1 MAKHASGKNNYRL
14 SGELIALL
22 VVLALI
28 AAAVIWWLSSRGDDT
43 NDADGA
49 QAKAEDCVA
58 GELVLPVAAS
68 DKGAG
73 QSLVDAYGDSAP
85 VVRDYCVKPQL
96 VDSVADAAVFV
107 APNTTVT
114 HQSLES
120 SGRTPAVSDPQP
132 AYSEAVGVAGKDDVK
147 LEDLTVDKVRFPV
160 SDESAA
166 SALVASKVAGNDTD
180 AVQALTDQR
189 LGSADELNA
198 DAGEFLATA
207 EDAVPEGLKF
217 TPVGADAVYT
227 AFPLNQNEKV
237 DENQAR
243 AGQDF
248 ARFASEHFDGSE
260 KDQPAV
266 SDLVWAAAL
275 PAGGE
280 AITADA
286 KQEGDAQD
294 GADADKAAGG
304 DGADTDGANAA
315 ALQPENTLFLLD
327 TSDAMNPYIQPAKD
341 AIANTALE
349 LGGQGKQVGLWNYS
363 SPLNP
368 GVVVGYRQNI
378 TVSPDADSVAV
389 AVRRFLTG
397 GVPQTRQAV
406 EAAAS
411 AYGSGEAK
419 TRIVLVTTGT
429 ADAGDDKVFEDA
441 VRGAAGDKVE
451 ITVVRVGEGEADQA
465 VEALSAKT
473 VDAKQAD
480 GIESAVKQ
488 VSGL

>member
-28 AAAVIWWLSSRGDDT
+28 AAAVIWWLSTRGDD
-43 NDADGA
+43 ADSAAA
-49 QAKAEDCVA
+49 QPEDCVA

-73 QSLVDAYGDSAP
+73 QSLVDAYGASSP

-107 APNTTVT
+107 APNTAVT
-114 HQSLES
+114 HQSLDS
-120 SGRTPAVSDPQP
+120 AGRTPAVSDAQP
-132 AYSEAVGVAGKDDVK
+132 AYSETVGVAGKDEIK
-147 LEDLTVDKVRFPV
+147 LEDLTADKLRFAV
-160 SDESAA
+160 SEESAA
-166 SALVASKVAGNDTD
+166 SALVASQVVGNDND

-189 LGSADELNA
+189 IASASDLNA
-198 DAGEFLATA
+198 DAGEYLATA

-227 AFPLNQNEKV
+227 AFPLNQNDKV

-248 ARFASEHFDGSE
+248 ARFASEHFDGSA

-286 KQEGDAQD
+286 RKDGDTQNA
-294 GADADKAAGG
+294 ADADKAADEAGS
-304 DGADTDGANAA
+304 NPA

-327 TSDAMNPYIQPAKD
+327 TSDAMSPYIQPAKD
-341 AIANTALE
+341 AIANAALE
-349 LGGQGKQVGLWNYS
+349 LGAQGKQVGLWNYS

-406 EAAAS
+406 EAAAG
-411 AYGSGEAK
+411 AYGTGDAK

-429 ADAGDDKVFEDA
+429 ADAGDDNTFENA

-465 VEALSAKT
+465 VEALSAKA
-473 VDAKQAD
+473 VDAAQAD
-480 GIESAVKQ
+480 AIEGAVKQ
-488 VSGL
+488 ASGL

>member
-28 AAAVIWWLSSRGDDT
+28 AAAVIWWLSTRGDD
-43 NDADGA
+43 ADSAEA
-49 QAKAEDCVA
+49 QPEDCVA

-73 QSLVDAYGDSAP
+73 QSLVDAYGASSP

-107 APNTTVT
+107 APNTAVT
-114 HQSLES
+114 HQSLDS
-120 SGRTPAVSDPQP
+120 AGRTPAVSDAQP
-132 AYSEAVGVAGKDDVK
+132 AYSEAVGVAGKDEIK
-147 LEDLTVDKVRFPV
+147 FEDLTADKLRFAV
-160 SDESAA
+160 SEESAA
-166 SALVASKVAGNDTD
+166 SALVASQVVGNDND

-189 LGSADELNA
+189 IASASELDA
-198 DAGEFLATA
+198 DAGEYLATA

-227 AFPLNQNEKV
+227 AFPLNQNDKV

-248 ARFASEHFDGSE
+248 ARFASEHFDGSA

-280 AITADA
+280 AITADEKEDSDTQNA
-286 KQEGDAQD
+286 
-294 GADADKAAGG
+294 ADPDKAADEAGS
-304 DGADTDGANAA
+304 NAA

-327 TSDAMNPYIQPAKD
+327 TSDAMSPYIQPAKD
-341 AIANTALE
+341 AIANAALE
-349 LGGQGKQVGLWNYS
+349 LGAQGKQVGLWNYS

-406 EAAAS
+406 EAAAG
-411 AYGSGEAK
+411 AYGTGDAK

-429 ADAGDDKVFEDA
+429 ADAEDDNAFEDA

-465 VEALSAKT
+465 VEALSAKA
-473 VDAKQAD
+473 VDAAQAD
-480 GIESAVKQ
+480 AIEGAVKQ
-488 VSGL
+488 ASGL

>member
-28 AAAVIWWLSSRGDDT
+28 AAAVIWWLSTRGE
-43 NDADGA
+43 DADNAEA
-49 QAKAEDCVA
+49 QPEDCVA

-73 QSLVDAYGDSAP
+73 QSLVDAYGASSP

-114 HQSLES
+114 HQSLDS
-120 SGRTPAVSDPQP
+120 AGRTPAVSDAQP
-132 AYSEAVGVAGKDDVK
+132 AYSETVGVAGKGEIK
-147 LEDLTVDKVRFPV
+147 LEALTVDKVRFPV
-160 SDESAA
+160 TEESAA
-166 SALVASKVAGNDTD
+166 SALVASQVAGNDND

-189 LGSADELNA
+189 IGSASDLNA
-198 DAGEFLATA
+198 DAGEYLATA

-227 AFPLNQNEKV
+227 AFPLNQNDKV

-248 ARFASEHFDGSE
+248 ARFATEHFDGSA

-286 KQEGDAQD
+286 KEDGDAQNT
-294 GADADKAAGG
+294 ADADKAADEAGSN
-304 DGADTDGANAA
+304 GAANAGANAG
-315 ALQPENTLFLLD
+315 ALQPENTLFRLD
-327 TSDAMNPYIQPAKD
+327 TSDAMSPYIQPAKD
-341 AIANTALE
+341 AIANAALE
-349 LGGQGKQVGLWNYS
+349 LGAQGKQVGLWNYS

-406 EAAAS
+406 EAAAV
-411 AYGSGEAK
+411 AYGTGDAK

-429 ADAGDDKVFEDA
+429 ADAGDDKAFEDA
-441 VRGAAGDKVE
+441 VRGAAGEKVE

-465 VEALSAKT
+465 VEALSAKA
-473 VDAKQAD
+473 VNAAQAD
-480 GIESAVKQ
+480 AIEGAVKQ
-488 VSGL
+488 ASGL

>member
-28 AAAVIWWLSSRGDDT
+28 AAAVIWWLSTRGDD
-43 NDADGA
+43 ADSAAA
-49 QAKAEDCVA
+49 QPEDCVA

-73 QSLVDAYGDSAP
+73 QSLVDAYGASSP

-107 APNTTVT
+107 APNTAVT
-114 HQSLES
+114 HQSLDS
-120 SGRTPAVSDPQP
+120 AGRTPAVSDAQP
-132 AYSEAVGVAGKDDVK
+132 AYSEAVGVAGKDEIK
-147 LEDLTVDKVRFPV
+147 FEDLTADKLRFAV
-160 SDESAA
+160 SEESAA
-166 SALVASKVAGNDTD
+166 SALVASQVVGNDND

-189 LGSADELNA
+189 IASASELNA
-198 DAGEFLATA
+198 DAGEYLATA

-227 AFPLNQNEKV
+227 AFPLNQNDKV

-248 ARFASEHFDGSE
+248 ARFASEHFDGSA

-280 AITADA
+280 AITADEKEDSDTQNA
-286 KQEGDAQD
+286 
-294 GADADKAAGG
+294 ADPDKAADEAGS
-304 DGADTDGANAA
+304 NAA

-327 TSDAMNPYIQPAKD
+327 TSDAMSPYIQPAKD
-341 AIANTALE
+341 AIANAALE
-349 LGGQGKQVGLWNYS
+349 LGAQGKQVGLWNYS

-406 EAAAS
+406 EAAAG
-411 AYGSGEAK
+411 AYGTGDAK

-429 ADAGDDKVFEDA
+429 ADAGDDNAFENA

-465 VEALSAKT
+465 VEALSAKA
-473 VDAKQAD
+473 VDAAQAD
-480 GIESAVKQ
+480 AIEGAVKQ
-488 VSGL
+488 ASGL

>member
-28 AAAVIWWLSSRGDDT
+28 AAAVIWWLSTRGDD
-43 NDADGA
+43 ADSAAA
-49 QAKAEDCVA
+49 QPEDCVA

-73 QSLVDAYGDSAP
+73 QSLVDAYGASSP

-96 VDSVADAAVFV
+96 VDSAADAAVFV
-107 APNTTVT
+107 APNTAVT
-114 HQSLES
+114 HQSLDS
-120 SGRTPAVSDPQP
+120 AGRTPAVSDAQP
-132 AYSEAVGVAGKDDVK
+132 AYSETVGVAGKDEVK
-147 LEDLTVDKVRFPV
+147 LEDLTADKLRFAV
-160 SDESAA
+160 SEESAA
-166 SALVASKVAGNDTD
+166 SALVASQVVGNDND

-189 LGSADELNA
+189 IASASDLNA
-198 DAGEFLATA
+198 DAGEYLATA

-227 AFPLNQNEKV
+227 AFPLNQNDKV

-248 ARFASEHFDGSE
+248 ARFASEHFDGSA

-280 AITADA
+280 AITADE
-286 KQEGDAQD
+286 KENGDAQNA
-294 GADADKAAGG
+294 ADADKAADEAGS
-304 DGADTDGANAA
+304 NPA

-327 TSDAMNPYIQPAKD
+327 TSDAMSPYIQPAKD
-341 AIANTALE
+341 AIANAALE
-349 LGGQGKQVGLWNYS
+349 LGAQGKQVGLWNYS

-411 AYGSGEAK
+411 AYGTGDAK

-429 ADAGDDKVFEDA
+429 ADAGDDNAFEDA

-451 ITVVRVGEGEADQA
+451 ITVVRVGEDEADQA
-465 VEALSAKT
+465 VEALSAKA
-473 VDAKQAD
+473 VDAAQAD
-480 GIESAVKQ
+480 AIEGAVKQ
-488 VSGL
+488 ASGL

>member
-28 AAAVIWWLSSRGDDT
+28 AAAVIWWLSTRGDD
-43 NDADGA
+43 ADSAAA
-49 QAKAEDCVA
+49 QPEDCVA

-73 QSLVDAYGDSAP
+73 QSLVDAYGASSP

-107 APNTTVT
+107 APNTAVT
-114 HQSLES
+114 HQSLDS
-120 SGRTPAVSDPQP
+120 AGRTPAVSDAQP
-132 AYSEAVGVAGKDDVK
+132 AYSEAVGVAGKDEIK
-147 LEDLTVDKVRFPV
+147 FEDLTADKLRFAV
-160 SDESAA
+160 SEESAA
-166 SALVASKVAGNDTD
+166 SALVASQVVGNDND

-189 LGSADELNA
+189 IASASELNA
-198 DAGEFLATA
+198 DAGEYLATA

-227 AFPLNQNEKV
+227 AFPLNQNDKV

-248 ARFASEHFDGSE
+248 ARFASEHFDGSA

-280 AITADA
+280 AITADEKEDSDTQNA
-286 KQEGDAQD
+286 
-294 GADADKAAGG
+294 ADPDKAADEAGS
-304 DGADTDGANAA
+304 NPA

-327 TSDAMNPYIQPAKD
+327 TSDAMSPYIQPAKD
-341 AIANTALE
+341 AIANAALE
-349 LGGQGKQVGLWNYS
+349 LGAQGKQVGLWNYS

-406 EAAAS
+406 EAAAG
-411 AYGSGEAK
+411 AYGTGDAK

-429 ADAGDDKVFEDA
+429 ADAGDDNAFENA

-465 VEALSAKT
+465 VEALSAKA
-473 VDAKQAD
+473 VDAAQAD
-480 GIESAVKQ
+480 AIEGAVKQ
-488 VSGL
+488 ASGL

>member
-28 AAAVIWWLSSRGDDT
+28 AAAVIWWLSTRGDD
-43 NDADGA
+43 ADSAAA
-49 QAKAEDCVA
+49 QPEDCVA

-73 QSLVDAYGDSAP
+73 QSLVDAYGASSP

-107 APNTTVT
+107 APNTAVT
-114 HQSLES
+114 HQSLDS
-120 SGRTPAVSDPQP
+120 AGRTPAVSDAQP
-132 AYSEAVGVAGKDDVK
+132 AYSETVGVAGKDDIK
-147 LEDLTVDKVRFPV
+147 FEDLTADKLRFAV
-160 SDESAA
+160 SEESAA
-166 SALVASKVAGNDTD
+166 SALVASQVVGNDND

-189 LGSADELNA
+189 IASASELNA
-198 DAGEFLATA
+198 DAGEYLATA

-227 AFPLNQNEKV
+227 AFPLNQNDKV

-248 ARFASEHFDGSE
+248 ARFASEHFDGSA

-280 AITADA
+280 AITADEKEDSDTQNA
-286 KQEGDAQD
+286 
-294 GADADKAAGG
+294 ADPDKAADEAGS
-304 DGADTDGANAA
+304 NPA

-327 TSDAMNPYIQPAKD
+327 TSDAMSPYIQPAKD
-341 AIANTALE
+341 AIANAALE
-349 LGGQGKQVGLWNYS
+349 LGAQGKQVGLWNYS

-406 EAAAS
+406 EAAAG
-411 AYGSGEAK
+411 AYGTGDAK

-429 ADAGDDKVFEDA
+429 ADAGDDNAFENA

-465 VEALSAKT
+465 VEALSAKA
-473 VDAKQAD
+473 VDAAQAD
-480 GIESAVKQ
+480 AIEGAVKQ
-488 VSGL
+488 ASGL

>member
-28 AAAVIWWLSSRGDDT
+28 AAAVIWWLSTRGDD
-43 NDADGA
+43 ADSAAA
-49 QAKAEDCVA
+49 QPEDCVA
-58 GELVLPVAAS
+58 GELMLPVAAS

-73 QSLVDAYGDSAP
+73 QSLVDAYGASSP

-107 APNTTVT
+107 APNTAVT
-114 HQSLES
+114 HQSLDS
-120 SGRTPAVSDPQP
+120 AGRTPAVSDAQP
-132 AYSEAVGVAGKDDVK
+132 AYSETVGVAGKDEIK
-147 LEDLTVDKVRFPV
+147 LEDLTADKLRFAV
-160 SDESAA
+160 SEESAA
-166 SALVASKVAGNDTD
+166 SALVASQVVGNDND

-189 LGSADELNA
+189 IASASDLNA
-198 DAGEFLATA
+198 DAGEYLATA

-227 AFPLNQNEKV
+227 AFPLNQNDKV

-248 ARFASEHFDGSE
+248 ARFASEHFDGSA

-286 KQEGDAQD
+286 RKDGDTQNA
-294 GADADKAAGG
+294 ADADKAADEAGS
-304 DGADTDGANAA
+304 NPA

-327 TSDAMNPYIQPAKD
+327 TSDAMSPYIQPAKD
-341 AIANTALE
+341 AIANAALE
-349 LGGQGKQVGLWNYS
+349 LGAQGKQVGLWNYS

-406 EAAAS
+406 EAAAG
-411 AYGSGEAK
+411 AYGTGDAK

-429 ADAGDDKVFEDA
+429 ADAGDDNTFENA

-465 VEALSAKT
+465 VEALSAKA
-473 VDAKQAD
+473 VDAAQAD
-480 GIESAVKQ
+480 AIEGAVKQ
-488 VSGL
+488 ASGL

>member
-28 AAAVIWWLSSRGDDT
+28 AAAIIWWLTSRGE
-43 NDADGA
+43 DAGSTEA
-49 QAKAEDCVA
+49 QAEDCVA

-73 QSLVDAYGDSAP
+73 QSLVDAYGASSP

-96 VDSVADAAVFV
+96 VDSVADAAVFI

-114 HQSLES
+114 HQSLENA
-120 SGRTPAVSDPQP
+120 GRTPAVSDPKA
-132 AYSEAVGVAGKDDVK
+132 AYSEAVGVAGKNEVK
-147 LEDLTVDKVRFPV
+147 LEDLTADKVRFPV
-160 SDESAA
+160 SEESAA
-166 SALVASKVAGNDTD
+166 SALVASKVAGNDND

-189 LGSADELNA
+189 IGSADELNA
-198 DAGEFLATA
+198 DAGEYLATA

-227 AFPLNQNEKV
+227 AFPLNQNDKV

-280 AITADA
+280 AITSDA
-286 KQEGDAQD
+286 KKDGDAQD

-304 DGADTDGANAA
+304 DGADAAGANAA

-327 TSDAMNPYIQPAKD
+327 TSDAMAPYIQPAKD

-368 GVVVGYRQNI
+368 GVTRGYRDN
-378 TVSPDADSVAV
+378 VALTGNAGDV
-389 AVRRFLTG
+389 DQAVHRFLTG
-397 GVPQTRQAV
+397 GVPQTREAV
-406 EAAAS
+406 LAAAG
-411 AYGSGEAK
+411 AAAQWGDPV
-419 TRIVLVTTGT
+419 RIVVVTTGT
-429 ADAGDDKVFEDA
+429 ADAGNDEEFVNAVKPFTDQGLDVTVVHVGGEPQDQGLRNVASFDQHVDGAEGLIDA
-441 VRGAAGDKVE
+441 VKSAAG
-451 ITVVRVGEGEADQA
+451 
-465 VEALSAKT
+465 
-473 VDAKQAD
+473 
-480 GIESAVKQ
+480 VK
-488 VSGL
+488 

>member
-28 AAAVIWWLSSRGDDT
+28 AAAVIWWLSTRGDD
-43 NDADGA
+43 ADSAAA
-49 QAKAEDCVA
+49 QPEDCVA

-73 QSLVDAYGDSAP
+73 QSLVDAYGASSP

-107 APNTTVT
+107 APNTAVT
-114 HQSLES
+114 HQSLDS
-120 SGRTPAVSDPQP
+120 AGRTPAVSDAQP
-132 AYSEAVGVAGKDDVK
+132 AYSETVGVAGKDEVK
-147 LEDLTVDKVRFPV
+147 LEDLTADKLRFAV
-160 SDESAA
+160 SEESAA
-166 SALVASKVAGNDTD
+166 SALVASQVVGNDND

-189 LGSADELNA
+189 IASASDLNA
-198 DAGEFLATA
+198 DAGEYLATA

-227 AFPLNQNEKV
+227 AFPLNQNDKV

-248 ARFASEHFDGSE
+248 ARFASEHFDGSA

-280 AITADA
+280 AITADEKEDSDTQNA
-286 KQEGDAQD
+286 
-294 GADADKAAGG
+294 ADADKAADEAGS
-304 DGADTDGANAA
+304 NAG

-327 TSDAMNPYIQPAKD
+327 TSDAMSPYIQPAKD

-349 LGGQGKQVGLWNYS
+349 LGAQGKQVGLWNYS

-406 EAAAS
+406 EAAAG
-411 AYGSGEAK
+411 AYGTGDAK

-429 ADAGDDKVFEDA
+429 ADAGDDNAFENA

-465 VEALSAKT
+465 VEALSAKA
-473 VDAKQAD
+473 VDAAQAD
-480 GIESAVKQ
+480 AIEGAVKQ
-488 VSGL
+488 ASGL

>member
-28 AAAVIWWLSSRGDDT
+28 AAAVIWWLSTRGDD
-43 NDADGA
+43 ADSAAA
-49 QAKAEDCVA
+49 QPEDCVA

-73 QSLVDAYGDSAP
+73 QSLVDAYGASSP

-107 APNTTVT
+107 APNTAVT
-114 HQSLES
+114 HQSLDS
-120 SGRTPAVSDPQP
+120 AGRTPAVSDAQP
-132 AYSEAVGVAGKDDVK
+132 AYSETVGVAGNDEVK
-147 LEDLTVDKVRFPV
+147 LEDLTADKLRFAV
-160 SDESAA
+160 SEESAA
-166 SALVASKVAGNDTD
+166 SALVASQVVGNDND

-189 LGSADELNA
+189 IASASELNA
-198 DAGEFLATA
+198 DAGEYLATA

-227 AFPLNQNEKV
+227 AFPLNQNDKV

-248 ARFASEHFDGSE
+248 ARFASEHFDGSA

-280 AITADA
+280 AITADEKEDSDTQNA
-286 KQEGDAQD
+286 
-294 GADADKAAGG
+294 ADADKAADEAGS
-304 DGADTDGANAA
+304 NAA

-327 TSDAMNPYIQPAKD
+327 TSDAMSPYIQPAKD
-341 AIANTALE
+341 AIANAALE
-349 LGGQGKQVGLWNYS
+349 LGAQGKQVGLWNYS

-406 EAAAS
+406 EAAAG
-411 AYGSGEAK
+411 AYGTGDAK

-429 ADAGDDKVFEDA
+429 ADAGDDNAFENA

-465 VEALSAKT
+465 VEALSAKA
-473 VDAKQAD
+473 VDAAQAD
-480 GIESAVKQ
+480 AIEGAVKQ
-488 VSGL
+488 ASGL

>member
-28 AAAVIWWLSSRGDDT
+28 AAAVIWWLSTRGDD
-43 NDADGA
+43 ADSAAA
-49 QAKAEDCVA
+49 QPEDCVA
-58 GELVLPVAAS
+58 GELMLPVAAS

-73 QSLVDAYGDSAP
+73 QSLVDAYGASSP

-96 VDSVADAAVFV
+96 VDSAADAAVFV
-107 APNTTVT
+107 APNTAVT
-114 HQSLES
+114 HQSLDS
-120 SGRTPAVSDPQP
+120 AGRTPAVSDAQP
-132 AYSEAVGVAGKDDVK
+132 AYSETVGVAGKDEVK
-147 LEDLTVDKVRFPV
+147 LEDLTADKLRFAV
-160 SDESAA
+160 SEESAA
-166 SALVASKVAGNDTD
+166 SALVASQVVGNDND

-189 LGSADELNA
+189 IASASDLNA
-198 DAGEFLATA
+198 DAGEYLATA

-227 AFPLNQNEKV
+227 AFPLNQNDKV

-248 ARFASEHFDGSE
+248 ARFASEHFDGSA

-280 AITADA
+280 AITADE
-286 KQEGDAQD
+286 KENGDAQNA
-294 GADADKAAGG
+294 ADADKAADEAGS
-304 DGADTDGANAA
+304 NAG

-327 TSDAMNPYIQPAKD
+327 TSDAMSPYIQPAKD
-341 AIANTALE
+341 AIANAALE
-349 LGGQGKQVGLWNYS
+349 LGAQGKQVGLWNYS

-411 AYGSGEAK
+411 AYGTGDAK

-429 ADAGDDKVFEDA
+429 ADAGDDNTFENA

-465 VEALSAKT
+465 VEALSAKA
-473 VDAKQAD
+473 VDAAQAD
-480 GIESAVKQ
+480 AIEGAVKQ
-488 VSGL
+488 ASGL

>member
-28 AAAVIWWLSSRGDDT
+28 AAAVIWWLSTRGDDSGS
-43 NDADGA
+43 AEA
-49 QAKAEDCVA
+49 QPEDCVA

-73 QSLVDAYGDSAP
+73 QSLVDAYGESSP

-114 HQSLES
+114 HQSLDS
-120 SGRTPAVSDPQP
+120 AGRTPAVSDAQP
-132 AYSEAVGVAGKDDVK
+132 AYSETVGVAGKDEVK

-160 SDESAA
+160 SEESAA
-166 SALVASKVAGNDTD
+166 SALVASKVAGNDND

-189 LGSADELNA
+189 IGSASELNA
-198 DAGEFLATA
+198 DAGEYLATA
-207 EDAVPEGLKF
+207 EDAVPDGLKF
-217 TPVGADAVYT
+217 TPVGADAVYS
-227 AFPLNQNEKV
+227 AFPLNQNEKI

-286 KQEGDAQD
+286 KKDGGAQD
-294 GADADKAAGG
+294 GADADKEAGG
-304 DGADTDGANAA
+304 DVAEAAGANAA
-315 ALQPENTLFLLD
+315 GLQPENTLFLLD
-327 TSDAMNPYIQPAKD
+327 TSDAMSPYIQPTKD
-341 AIANTALE
+341 AIANAALE
-349 LGGQGKQVGLWNYS
+349 LGAQGKQVGLWNYS

-406 EAAAS
+406 EAATG
-411 AYGSGEAK
+411 AYGAGDAK
-419 TRIVLVTTGT
+419 TRVVLVTTGT
-429 ADAGDDKVFEDA
+429 ADAGDDKAFEDA
-441 VRGAAGDKVE
+441 VRGAAGEKVE

-465 VEALSAKT
+465 VEALSTKA
-473 VDAKQAD
+473 VDAAQAD
-480 GIESAVKQ
+480 AIESAVKQ
-488 VSGL
+488 ASGL

>member
-28 AAAVIWWLSSRGDDT
+28 AAAVIWWLSTRGDD
-43 NDADGA
+43 ADSAEA
-49 QAKAEDCVA
+49 QPEDCVA

-73 QSLVDAYGDSAP
+73 QSLVDAYGASSP

-107 APNTTVT
+107 APNTAVT
-114 HQSLES
+114 HQSLDS
-120 SGRTPAVSDPQP
+120 AGRTPAVSDAQP
-132 AYSEAVGVAGKDDVK
+132 AYSEAVGVAGKDEIK
-147 LEDLTVDKVRFPV
+147 FEDLTADKLRFAV
-160 SDESAA
+160 SEESAA
-166 SALVASKVAGNDTD
+166 SALVASQVVGNDND

-189 LGSADELNA
+189 IASASELNA
-198 DAGEFLATA
+198 DAGEYLATA

-227 AFPLNQNEKV
+227 AFPLNQNDKV

-248 ARFASEHFDGSE
+248 ARFASEHFDGSA

-280 AITADA
+280 AITADEKEDSDTQNA
-286 KQEGDAQD
+286 
-294 GADADKAAGG
+294 ADPDKAADEAGS
-304 DGADTDGANAA
+304 NAG

-327 TSDAMNPYIQPAKD
+327 TSDAMSPYIQPAKD

-349 LGGQGKQVGLWNYS
+349 LGAQGKQVGLWNYS

-406 EAAAS
+406 EAAAG
-411 AYGSGEAK
+411 AYGTGDAK

-429 ADAGDDKVFEDA
+429 ADAGDDNAFENA

-465 VEALSAKT
+465 VEALSAKA
-473 VDAKQAD
+473 VDAAQAD
-480 GIESAVKQ
+480 AIEGAVKQ
-488 VSGL
+488 ASGL

>member
-28 AAAVIWWLSSRGDDT
+28 AAAVIWWMSTRGE
-43 NDADGA
+43 DAGSAEA
-49 QAKAEDCVA
+49 QPQDCVA

-73 QSLVDAYGDSAP
+73 QSLVDAYGASSP

-107 APNTTVT
+107 APNTAVT
-114 HQSLES
+114 HQSLDS
-120 SGRTPAVSDPQP
+120 AGRTPAVSDAQP
-132 AYSEAVGVAGKDDVK
+132 AYSETVGVAGNDEVK
-147 LEDLTVDKVRFPV
+147 LEDLTADKLRFAV
-160 SDESAA
+160 SEESAA
-166 SALVASKVAGNDTD
+166 SALVASQVVGNDND

-189 LGSADELNA
+189 IASASELNA
-198 DAGEFLATA
+198 DAGEYLATA

-227 AFPLNQNEKV
+227 AFPLNQNDKV

-248 ARFASEHFDGSE
+248 ARFASEHFDGSA

-280 AITADA
+280 AITADEKEDSDTQNA
-286 KQEGDAQD
+286 
-294 GADADKAAGG
+294 ADADKAADEAGS
-304 DGADTDGANAA
+304 NPA

-327 TSDAMNPYIQPAKD
+327 TSDAMSPYIQPAKD
-341 AIANTALE
+341 AIANAALE
-349 LGGQGKQVGLWNYS
+349 LGAQGKQVGLWNYS

-406 EAAAS
+406 EAAAG
-411 AYGSGEAK
+411 AYGTGDAK

-429 ADAGDDKVFEDA
+429 ADTGDDNAFENA

-465 VEALSAKT
+465 VEALSAKA
-473 VDAKQAD
+473 VDAAQAD
-480 GIESAVKQ
+480 AIEGAVKQ
-488 VSGL
+488 ASGL

>member
-28 AAAVIWWLSSRGDDT
+28 AAAVIWWLSTRGDD
-43 NDADGA
+43 ADSAEA
-49 QAKAEDCVA
+49 QPEDCVA

-73 QSLVDAYGDSAP
+73 QSLVDAYGASSP

-107 APNTTVT
+107 APNTAVT
-114 HQSLES
+114 HQSLDS
-120 SGRTPAVSDPQP
+120 AGRTPAVSDAQP
-132 AYSEAVGVAGKDDVK
+132 AYSEAVGVAGKDEIK
-147 LEDLTVDKVRFPV
+147 FEDLTADKLRFAV
-160 SDESAA
+160 SEESAA
-166 SALVASKVAGNDTD
+166 SALVASQVVGNDND

-189 LGSADELNA
+189 IASASELNA
-198 DAGEFLATA
+198 DAGEYLATA

-227 AFPLNQNEKV
+227 AFPLNQNDKV

-248 ARFASEHFDGSE
+248 ARFASEHFDGSA

-280 AITADA
+280 AITADEKEDSDTQNA
-286 KQEGDAQD
+286 
-294 GADADKAAGG
+294 ADPDKAADEAGS
-304 DGADTDGANAA
+304 NPA

-327 TSDAMNPYIQPAKD
+327 TSDAMSPYIQPAKD
-341 AIANTALE
+341 AIANAALE
-349 LGGQGKQVGLWNYS
+349 LGAQGKQVGLWNYS

-406 EAAAS
+406 EAAAG
-411 AYGSGEAK
+411 AYGTGDAK

-429 ADAGDDKVFEDA
+429 ADAGDDNAFENA

-465 VEALSAKT
+465 VEALSAKA
-473 VDAKQAD
+473 VDAAQAD
-480 GIESAVKQ
+480 AIEGAVKQ
-488 VSGL
+488 ASGL

>member
-28 AAAVIWWLSSRGDDT
+28 AAAVIWWLSTRGDD
-43 NDADGA
+43 ADSAAA
-49 QAKAEDCVA
+49 QPEDCVA

-73 QSLVDAYGDSAP
+73 QSLVDAYGASSP

-107 APNTTVT
+107 APNTAVT
-114 HQSLES
+114 HQSLDS
-120 SGRTPAVSDPQP
+120 AGRTPAVSDAQP
-132 AYSEAVGVAGKDDVK
+132 AYSEAVGVAGKDEIK
-147 LEDLTVDKVRFPV
+147 FEDLTADKLRFAV
-160 SDESAA
+160 SEESAA
-166 SALVASKVAGNDTD
+166 SALVASQVVGNDND

-189 LGSADELNA
+189 IASASELNA
-198 DAGEFLATA
+198 DAGEYLATA

-227 AFPLNQNEKV
+227 AFPLNQNDKV

-248 ARFASEHFDGSE
+248 ARFASEHFDGSA

-286 KQEGDAQD
+286 KENGDAQNA
-294 GADADKAAGG
+294 ADADKAADEAGS
-304 DGADTDGANAA
+304 NAA

-327 TSDAMNPYIQPAKD
+327 TSDAMSPYIQPAKD
-341 AIANTALE
+341 AIANAALE
-349 LGGQGKQVGLWNYS
+349 LGAQGKQVGLWNYS

-406 EAAAS
+406 EAAAG
-411 AYGSGEAK
+411 AYGTGDAK

-429 ADAGDDKVFEDA
+429 ADAGDDNAFEDA

-465 VEALSAKT
+465 VEALSAKA
-473 VDAKQAD
+473 VDAAQAD
-480 GIESAVKQ
+480 AIEGAVKQ
-488 VSGL
+488 ASGL

>member
-28 AAAVIWWLSSRGDDT
+28 AAAVIWWLSTRGDD
-43 NDADGA
+43 ADSAAA
-49 QAKAEDCVA
+49 QPEDCIA

-73 QSLVDAYGDSAP
+73 QSLVDAYGASSP

-107 APNTTVT
+107 APNTAVT
-114 HQSLES
+114 HQSLDS
-120 SGRTPAVSDPQP
+120 AGRTPAVSDAQP
-132 AYSEAVGVAGKDDVK
+132 AYSETVGVAGKDEVK
-147 LEDLTVDKVRFPV
+147 LEDLTADRLRFAV
-160 SDESAA
+160 SEESAA
-166 SALVASKVAGNDTD
+166 SALVASQVVGNDND
-180 AVQALTDQR
+180 AVHALTDQR
-189 LGSADELNA
+189 IASASDLNA
-198 DAGEFLATA
+198 DAGEYLATA

-227 AFPLNQNEKV
+227 AFPLNQNDKV

-248 ARFASEHFDGSE
+248 ARFASEHFDGSA

-280 AITADA
+280 AITADEKEDSDTQNA
-286 KQEGDAQD
+286 
-294 GADADKAAGG
+294 ADADKAADEAGS
-304 DGADTDGANAA
+304 NAG

-327 TSDAMNPYIQPAKD
+327 TSDAMSPYIQPAKD
-341 AIANTALE
+341 AIANAALE
-349 LGGQGKQVGLWNYS
+349 LDAQGKQVGLWNYS

-406 EAAAS
+406 EAAAG
-411 AYGSGEAK
+411 AYGTGDAK

-429 ADAGDDKVFEDA
+429 ADAGDDNAFENA

-465 VEALSAKT
+465 VEALSAKA
-473 VDAKQAD
+473 VDAAQAD
-480 GIESAVKQ
+480 AIEGAVKQ
-488 VSGL
+488 ASGL

>member
-28 AAAVIWWLSSRGDDT
+28 AAAVIWWLSTRGDD
-43 NDADGA
+43 ADSAAA
-49 QAKAEDCVA
+49 QPEDCVA

-73 QSLVDAYGDSAP
+73 QSLVDAYGASSP

-107 APNTTVT
+107 APNTAVT
-114 HQSLES
+114 HQSLDS
-120 SGRTPAVSDPQP
+120 AGRTPAVSDAQP
-132 AYSEAVGVAGKDDVK
+132 AYSETVGVAGKDEVK
-147 LEDLTVDKVRFPV
+147 LEDLTADKLRFAV
-160 SDESAA
+160 SEESAA
-166 SALVASKVAGNDTD
+166 SALVASQVVGNDND

-189 LGSADELNA
+189 IASASDLNA
-198 DAGEFLATA
+198 DAGEYLATA

-227 AFPLNQNEKV
+227 AFPLNQNDKV

-248 ARFASEHFDGSE
+248 ARFASEHFDGSA

-275 PAGGE
+275 PAGGD

-286 KQEGDAQD
+286 KENGDAQNA
-294 GADADKAAGG
+294 ADADKAADEAGS
-304 DGADTDGANAA
+304 NAG

-327 TSDAMNPYIQPAKD
+327 TSDAMSPYIQPAKD
-341 AIANTALE
+341 AIANAALE
-349 LGGQGKQVGLWNYS
+349 LGAQGKQVGLWNYS

-406 EAAAS
+406 EAAAG
-411 AYGSGEAK
+411 AYGTGDAK

-429 ADAGDDKVFEDA
+429 ADTGDDNAFEDA

-465 VEALSAKT
+465 VEALSAKA
-473 VDAKQAD
+473 VDAAQAD
-480 GIESAVKQ
+480 AIEGAVKQ
-488 VSGL
+488 ASGL

>member
-28 AAAVIWWLSSRGDDT
+28 AAAVIWWLSTRGDD
-43 NDADGA
+43 ADSAEA
-49 QAKAEDCVA
+49 QPEDCVA

-73 QSLVDAYGDSAP
+73 QSLVDAYGASSP

-107 APNTTVT
+107 APNTAVT
-114 HQSLES
+114 HQSLDS
-120 SGRTPAVSDPQP
+120 AGRTPAVSDAQP
-132 AYSEAVGVAGKDDVK
+132 AYSETVGVAGKDDIK
-147 LEDLTVDKVRFPV
+147 FEDLTADKLRFAV
-160 SDESAA
+160 SEESAA
-166 SALVASKVAGNDTD
+166 SALVASQVVGNDND

-189 LGSADELNA
+189 IASASELNA
-198 DAGEFLATA
+198 DAGEYLATA

-227 AFPLNQNEKV
+227 AFPLNQNDKV

-248 ARFASEHFDGSE
+248 ARFASEHFDGSA

-280 AITADA
+280 AITADEKEDSDTQNA
-286 KQEGDAQD
+286 
-294 GADADKAAGG
+294 ADPDKAADEAGS
-304 DGADTDGANAA
+304 NPA

-327 TSDAMNPYIQPAKD
+327 TSDAMSPYIQPAKD
-341 AIANTALE
+341 AIANAALE
-349 LGGQGKQVGLWNYS
+349 LGAQGKQVGLWNYS

-406 EAAAS
+406 EAAAD
-411 AYGSGEAK
+411 AYGTGDAK

-429 ADAGDDKVFEDA
+429 ADAGDDNAFENA

-465 VEALSAKT
+465 VEALSAKA
-473 VDAKQAD
+473 VDAAQAD
-480 GIESAVKQ
+480 AIEGAVKQ
-488 VSGL
+488 ASGL

>member
-28 AAAVIWWLSSRGDDT
+28 AAAVIWWLSTRGDD
-43 NDADGA
+43 ADSAAA
-49 QAKAEDCVA
+49 QPEDCVA

-73 QSLVDAYGDSAP
+73 QSLVDAYGASSP

-107 APNTTVT
+107 APNTAVT
-114 HQSLES
+114 HQSLDS
-120 SGRTPAVSDPQP
+120 AGRTPAVSDAQP
-132 AYSEAVGVAGKDDVK
+132 AYSEAVGVAGKDEIK
-147 LEDLTVDKVRFPV
+147 FEDLTADKLRFAV
-160 SDESAA
+160 AEESAA
-166 SALVASKVAGNDTD
+166 SALVASQVVGNDND

-189 LGSADELNA
+189 IASASDLNA
-198 DAGEFLATA
+198 DAGEYLATA

-227 AFPLNQNEKV
+227 AFPLNQNDKV

-248 ARFASEHFDGSE
+248 ARFASEHFDGSA

-280 AITADA
+280 AITADEKEDSDPQNA
-286 KQEGDAQD
+286 
-294 GADADKAAGG
+294 ADADKAADEAGS
-304 DGADTDGANAA
+304 NAG

-327 TSDAMNPYIQPAKD
+327 TSDAMSPYIQPAKD
-341 AIANTALE
+341 AIANAALE
-349 LGGQGKQVGLWNYS
+349 LGAQGKQVGLWNYS

-406 EAAAS
+406 EAAAG
-411 AYGSGEAK
+411 AYGTGDAK

-429 ADAGDDKVFEDA
+429 ADAGDDNAFENA

-465 VEALSAKT
+465 VEALSAKA
-473 VDAKQAD
+473 VDAAQAD
-480 GIESAVKQ
+480 AIEGAVKQ
-488 VSGL
+488 ASGL

>member
-28 AAAVIWWLSSRGDDT
+28 AAAVIWWLSTRGDDT
-43 NDADGA
+43 DSAEA
-49 QAKAEDCVA
+49 QPEDCVA

-73 QSLVDAYGDSAP
+73 QSLVDAYGASSP

-107 APNTTVT
+107 APNTAVT
-114 HQSLES
+114 HQSLDS
-120 SGRTPAVSDPQP
+120 AGRTPAVSDAQP
-132 AYSEAVGVAGKDDVK
+132 AYSEAVGVAGKDEIK
-147 LEDLTVDKVRFPV
+147 FEDLTADKLRFAV
-160 SDESAA
+160 SEESAA
-166 SALVASKVAGNDTD
+166 SALVASQVVGNDND

-189 LGSADELNA
+189 IASASELNA
-198 DAGEFLATA
+198 DAGEYLATA

-227 AFPLNQNEKV
+227 AFPLNQNDKV

-248 ARFASEHFDGSE
+248 ARFASEHFDGSA

-280 AITADA
+280 AITADEKEDSDTQNA
-286 KQEGDAQD
+286 
-294 GADADKAAGG
+294 ADPDKAADEAGS
-304 DGADTDGANAA
+304 NPA

-327 TSDAMNPYIQPAKD
+327 TSDAMSPYIQPAKD
-341 AIANTALE
+341 AIANAALE
-349 LGGQGKQVGLWNYS
+349 LGAQGKQVGLWNYS

-406 EAAAS
+406 EAAAG
-411 AYGSGEAK
+411 AYGTGDAK

-429 ADAGDDKVFEDA
+429 ADAEDDNAFEDA

-465 VEALSAKT
+465 VEALSAKA
-473 VDAKQAD
+473 VDAAQAD
-480 GIESAVKQ
+480 AIEGAVKQ
-488 VSGL
+488 ASGL

>member
-1 MAKHASGKNNYRL
+1 M
-14 SGELIALL
+14 
-22 VVLALI
+22 VLALI
-28 AAAVIWWLSSRGDDT
+28 AAAVIWWLSTRGEDSDS
-43 NDADGA
+43 AEA
-49 QAKAEDCVA
+49 QPEDCVA

-68 DKGAG
+68 DKGSG
-73 QSLVDAYGDSAP
+73 QSLVDAYGASSP

-107 APNTTVT
+107 APNTAVT
-114 HQSLES
+114 HQSLDS
-120 SGRTPAVSDPQP
+120 AGRTPAVSDAQP
-132 AYSEAVGVAGKDDVK
+132 AYSETVGVAGKDEVK
-147 LEDLTVDKVRFPV
+147 LEDLTADKLRFAV
-160 SDESAA
+160 SEESAA
-166 SALVASKVAGNDTD
+166 SALVASQVAGNDND

-189 LGSADELNA
+189 IGSASDLNA
-198 DAGEFLATA
+198 DAGEYLATA

-227 AFPLNQNEKV
+227 AFPLNQNDKV

-248 ARFASEHFDGSE
+248 ARFASEHFDGSA

-280 AITADA
+280 AITADT
-286 KQEGDAQD
+286 KENGDAQNA
-294 GADADKAAGG
+294 ADADKAADEAGSS
-304 DGADTDGANAA
+304 AA

-327 TSDAMNPYIQPAKD
+327 TSDAMSPYIQPAKD

-349 LGGQGKQVGLWNYS
+349 LGAQGKQVGLWNYS

-406 EAAAS
+406 EAAAG
-411 AYGSGEAK
+411 AYGTGDAK

-429 ADAGDDKVFEDA
+429 ADAGDDKAFEDA

-465 VEALSAKT
+465 VEALSAKA
-473 VDAKQAD
+473 VDAAQAD
-480 GIESAVKQ
+480 AIEGAVKQ
-488 VSGL
+488 ASGL

>member
-28 AAAVIWWLSSRGDDT
+28 AAAVIWWLSTRGDD
-43 NDADGA
+43 ADSAAA
-49 QAKAEDCVA
+49 QPEDCVA

-73 QSLVDAYGDSAP
+73 QSLVDAYGASSP

-107 APNTTVT
+107 APNTAVT
-114 HQSLES
+114 HQSLDS
-120 SGRTPAVSDPQP
+120 AGRTPAVSDAQP
-132 AYSEAVGVAGKDDVK
+132 AYSETVGVAGKDEVK
-147 LEDLTVDKVRFPV
+147 LEDLTADKLRFAV
-160 SDESAA
+160 SEESAA
-166 SALVASKVAGNDTD
+166 SALVASQVVGNDND

-189 LGSADELNA
+189 IASASELNA
-198 DAGEFLATA
+198 DAGEYLATA

-227 AFPLNQNEKV
+227 AFPLNQNDKV

-248 ARFASEHFDGSE
+248 ARFASEHFDGSA

-280 AITADA
+280 AITADEKEDSDTQNA
-286 KQEGDAQD
+286 
-294 GADADKAAGG
+294 ADADKAADEAGS
-304 DGADTDGANAA
+304 NAG

-327 TSDAMNPYIQPAKD
+327 TSDAMSPYIQPAKD

-349 LGGQGKQVGLWNYS
+349 LGAQGKQVGLWNYS

-406 EAAAS
+406 EAAAD
-411 AYGSGEAK
+411 AYGTGDAK

-429 ADAGDDKVFEDA
+429 ADAGDDNAFENA

-465 VEALSAKT
+465 VEALSAKA
-473 VDAKQAD
+473 VDAAQAD
-480 GIESAVKQ
+480 AIEGAVKQ
-488 VSGL
+488 ASGL

>member
-28 AAAVIWWLSSRGDDT
+28 AAAAIWWLSTRGDDT
-43 NDADGA
+43 DSAEA
-49 QAKAEDCVA
+49 QPEDCVA

-73 QSLVDAYGDSAP
+73 QSLVDAYGASSP

-107 APNTTVT
+107 APNTAVT
-114 HQSLES
+114 HQSLDS
-120 SGRTPAVSDPQP
+120 AGRTPAVSDAQP
-132 AYSEAVGVAGKDDVK
+132 AYSEAVGVAGKDEIK
-147 LEDLTVDKVRFPV
+147 FEDLTADKLRFAV
-160 SDESAA
+160 SEESAA
-166 SALVASKVAGNDTD
+166 SALVASQVVGNDND

-189 LGSADELNA
+189 IASASELNA
-198 DAGEFLATA
+198 DAGEYLATA

-227 AFPLNQNEKV
+227 AFPLNQNDKV

-248 ARFASEHFDGSE
+248 ARFASEHFDGSA

-280 AITADA
+280 AITADEKEDSDTQNA
-286 KQEGDAQD
+286 
-294 GADADKAAGG
+294 ADPDKAADEAGS
-304 DGADTDGANAA
+304 NPA

-327 TSDAMNPYIQPAKD
+327 TSDAMSPYIQPAKD
-341 AIANTALE
+341 AIANAALE
-349 LGGQGKQVGLWNYS
+349 LGAQGKQVGLWNYS

-406 EAAAS
+406 EAAAG
-411 AYGSGEAK
+411 AYGTGDAK

-429 ADAGDDKVFEDA
+429 ADAGDDNAFEDA

-465 VEALSAKT
+465 VEALSAKA
-473 VDAKQAD
+473 VDAAQAD
-480 GIESAVKQ
+480 AIEGAVKQ
-488 VSGL
+488 ASGL

>member
-28 AAAVIWWLSSRGDDT
+28 AAAVIWWLSTRGDD
-43 NDADGA
+43 ADSAAA
-49 QAKAEDCVA
+49 QPEDCVA

-73 QSLVDAYGDSAP
+73 QSLVDAYGASSP

-107 APNTTVT
+107 APNTAVT
-114 HQSLES
+114 HQSLDS
-120 SGRTPAVSDPQP
+120 AGRTPAVSDAQP
-132 AYSEAVGVAGKDDVK
+132 AYSEAVGVAGKDEIK
-147 LEDLTVDKVRFPV
+147 FEDLTADKLRFAV
-160 SDESAA
+160 SEESAA
-166 SALVASKVAGNDTD
+166 SALVASQVVGNDND

-189 LGSADELNA
+189 IASASELNA
-198 DAGEFLATA
+198 DAGEYLATA

-227 AFPLNQNEKV
+227 AFPLNQNDKV

-248 ARFASEHFDGSE
+248 ARFASEHFDGSA

-280 AITADA
+280 AITADEKEDSDTQNA
-286 KQEGDAQD
+286 
-294 GADADKAAGG
+294 ADADKAADEAGS
-304 DGADTDGANAA
+304 NPA

-327 TSDAMNPYIQPAKD
+327 TSGAMSPYIQPAKD

-349 LGGQGKQVGLWNYS
+349 LGAQGKQVGLWNYS

-406 EAAAS
+406 EAAAG
-411 AYGSGEAK
+411 AYGTGDAK

-429 ADAGDDKVFEDA
+429 ADAGDDNAFEDA

-465 VEALSAKT
+465 VEALSAKA
-473 VDAKQAD
+473 VDAAQAD
-480 GIESAVKQ
+480 AIEGAVKQ
-488 VSGL
+488 ASGL

>member
-28 AAAVIWWLSSRGDDT
+28 AAAVIWWLSTRGDD
-43 NDADGA
+43 ADSAAA
-49 QAKAEDCVA
+49 QPEDCVA
-58 GELVLPVAAS
+58 GELMLPVAAS

-73 QSLVDAYGDSAP
+73 QSLVDAYGASSP

-107 APNTTVT
+107 APNTAVT
-114 HQSLES
+114 HQSLDS
-120 SGRTPAVSDPQP
+120 AGRTPAVSDAQP
-132 AYSEAVGVAGKDDVK
+132 AYSETVGVAGKDEIK
-147 LEDLTVDKVRFPV
+147 LEDLTADKLRFAV
-160 SDESAA
+160 SEESAA
-166 SALVASKVAGNDTD
+166 SALVASQVVGNDND

-189 LGSADELNA
+189 IASASELNA
-198 DAGEFLATA
+198 DAGEYLATA

-227 AFPLNQNEKV
+227 AFPLNQNDKV

-248 ARFASEHFDGSE
+248 ARFASEHFDGSA

-286 KQEGDAQD
+286 RKDGDTQNA
-294 GADADKAAGG
+294 ADADKAADEAGS
-304 DGADTDGANAA
+304 NAG

-327 TSDAMNPYIQPAKD
+327 TSDAMSPYIQPAKD
-341 AIANTALE
+341 AIANAALE
-349 LGGQGKQVGLWNYS
+349 LGAQGKQVGLWNYS

-406 EAAAS
+406 EAAAG
-411 AYGSGEAK
+411 AYGTGDAK

-429 ADAGDDKVFEDA
+429 ADAGDDNTFENA

-465 VEALSAKT
+465 VEALSAKA
-473 VDAKQAD
+473 VDAAQAD
-480 GIESAVKQ
+480 AIEGAVKQ
-488 VSGL
+488 ASGL

>member
-28 AAAVIWWLSSRGDDT
+28 AAAVIWWLSTRGEDT
-43 NDADGA
+43 GSAEA
-49 QAKAEDCVA
+49 QPEDCVA

-73 QSLVDAYGDSAP
+73 QSLVDAYGASSP

-107 APNTTVT
+107 APNTAVT
-114 HQSLES
+114 HQSLDS
-120 SGRTPAVSDPQP
+120 AGRTPAVSDAQP
-132 AYSEAVGVAGKDDVK
+132 AYSETVGVAGKDEVK
-147 LEDLTVDKVRFPV
+147 LEDLTADKLRFAV
-160 SDESAA
+160 SEESAA
-166 SALVASKVAGNDTD
+166 SALVASQVVGNDND

-189 LGSADELNA
+189 IASASDLNA
-198 DAGEFLATA
+198 DASEYLATA

-227 AFPLNQNEKV
+227 AFPLNQNDKV

-248 ARFASEHFDGSE
+248 ARFASEHFDGSA

-275 PAGGE
+275 PAGGD

-286 KQEGDAQD
+286 KENGDAQNA
-294 GADADKAAGG
+294 ADADKAADEAGS
-304 DGADTDGANAA
+304 NAG

-327 TSDAMNPYIQPAKD
+327 TSDAMSPYIQPAKD

-349 LGGQGKQVGLWNYS
+349 LGAQGKQVGLWNYS

-406 EAAAS
+406 EAAAG
-411 AYGSGEAK
+411 AYGTGDAK

-429 ADAGDDKVFEDA
+429 ADAGDDNAFENA

-465 VEALSAKT
+465 VEALSAKA
-473 VDAKQAD
+473 VDAAQAD
-480 GIESAVKQ
+480 AIEGAVKQ
-488 VSGL
+488 ASGL

>member
-28 AAAVIWWLSSRGDDT
+28 AAAVIWWLSTRGDD
-43 NDADGA
+43 ADSAAA
-49 QAKAEDCVA
+49 QPEDCVA

-73 QSLVDAYGDSAP
+73 QSLVDAYGASSP

-96 VDSVADAAVFV
+96 VDSAADAAVFV
-107 APNTTVT
+107 APNTAVT
-114 HQSLES
+114 HQSLDS
-120 SGRTPAVSDPQP
+120 AGRTPAVSDAQP
-132 AYSEAVGVAGKDDVK
+132 AYSEAVGVAGKDEIK
-147 LEDLTVDKVRFPV
+147 FEDLTADKLRFAV
-160 SDESAA
+160 SEESAA
-166 SALVASKVAGNDTD
+166 SALVASQVVGNDND

-189 LGSADELNA
+189 IASASDLNA
-198 DAGEFLATA
+198 DAGEYLATA

-227 AFPLNQNEKV
+227 AFPLNQNDKV

-248 ARFASEHFDGSE
+248 ARFASEHFDGSA

-280 AITADA
+280 AITADE
-286 KQEGDAQD
+286 KENGDAQNA
-294 GADADKAAGG
+294 ADADKAADEAGS
-304 DGADTDGANAA
+304 NPA

-327 TSDAMNPYIQPAKD
+327 TSDAMSPYIQPAKD
-341 AIANTALE
+341 AIANAALE
-349 LGGQGKQVGLWNYS
+349 LGAQGKQVGLWNYS

-411 AYGSGEAK
+411 AYGTGDAK

-429 ADAGDDKVFEDA
+429 ADAGDDNAFEDA

-465 VEALSAKT
+465 VEALSAKA
-473 VDAKQAD
+473 VDAAQAD
-480 GIESAVKQ
+480 AIEGAVKQ
-488 VSGL
+488 ASGL

>member
-28 AAAVIWWLSSRGDDT
+28 AAAVIWWLSSRGDGAD
-43 NDADGA
+43 DADGA

-96 VDSVADAAVFV
+96 VDAVADAAVFV

-189 LGSADELNA
+189 IGSADELNA

-286 KQEGDAQD
+286 KKDGDAQD
-294 GADADKAAGG
+294 GAEADKADDEAK
-304 DGADTDGANAA
+304 ADTAA

-327 TSDAMNPYIQPAKD
+327 TSDAMGPYLQPAKD

-349 LGGQGKQVGLWNYS
+349 LGSQGKQVGLWNYS

-378 TVSPDADSVAV
+378 TVSPDANSVAV

-406 EAAAS
+406 EAAAG
-411 AYGSGEAK
+411 AYGAGGAK
-419 TRIVLVTTGT
+419 TRVVLVTTGT
-429 ADAGDDKVFEDA
+429 ADAGDDKAFEDA

-480 GIESAVKQ
+480 AIEDAVKQ
-488 VSGL
+488 ASGL

>member
-28 AAAVIWWLSSRGDDT
+28 AAAVIWWLSTRGDD
-43 NDADGA
+43 ADSAAA
-49 QAKAEDCVA
+49 QPEDCVA

-73 QSLVDAYGDSAP
+73 QSLVDAYGASSP

-107 APNTTVT
+107 APNTAVT
-114 HQSLES
+114 HQSLDS
-120 SGRTPAVSDPQP
+120 AGRTPAVSDAQP
-132 AYSEAVGVAGKDDVK
+132 AYSEAVGVAGKDEIK
-147 LEDLTVDKVRFPV
+147 FEDLTADKLRFAV
-160 SDESAA
+160 SEESAA
-166 SALVASKVAGNDTD
+166 SALVASQVVGNDND

-189 LGSADELNA
+189 IASASELNA
-198 DAGEFLATA
+198 DAGEYLATA

-227 AFPLNQNEKV
+227 AFPLNQNDKV

-248 ARFASEHFDGSE
+248 ARFASEHFDGSA

-280 AITADA
+280 AITADEKEDSDTQNA
-286 KQEGDAQD
+286 
-294 GADADKAAGG
+294 ADADKAADEAGS
-304 DGADTDGANAA
+304 NAG

-327 TSDAMNPYIQPAKD
+327 TSDAMSPYIQPAKD

-349 LGGQGKQVGLWNYS
+349 LGAQGKQVGLWNYS

-406 EAAAS
+406 EAAAG
-411 AYGSGEAK
+411 AYGTGDAK

-429 ADAGDDKVFEDA
+429 ADAGDDNAFENA

-465 VEALSAKT
+465 VEALSAKA
-473 VDAKQAD
+473 VDAAQAD
-480 GIESAVKQ
+480 AIEGAVKQ
-488 VSGL
+488 ASGL

>member
-28 AAAVIWWLSSRGDDT
+28 AAAVIWWLSTRGDD
-43 NDADGA
+43 ADSAEA
-49 QAKAEDCVA
+49 QPEDCVA

-73 QSLVDAYGDSAP
+73 QSLVDAYGASSP

-107 APNTTVT
+107 APNTAVT
-114 HQSLES
+114 HQSLDS
-120 SGRTPAVSDPQP
+120 AGRTPAVSDAQP
-132 AYSEAVGVAGKDDVK
+132 AYSEAVGVAGKDEIK
-147 LEDLTVDKVRFPV
+147 FEDLTADKLRFAV
-160 SDESAA
+160 SEESAA
-166 SALVASKVAGNDTD
+166 SALVASQVVGNDND

-189 LGSADELNA
+189 IASASDLNA
-198 DAGEFLATA
+198 DAGEYLATA

-227 AFPLNQNEKV
+227 AFPLNQNDKV

-248 ARFASEHFDGSE
+248 ARFASEHFDGSA

-280 AITADA
+280 AITADEKEDSDTQNA
-286 KQEGDAQD
+286 
-294 GADADKAAGG
+294 ADPDKAADEAGS
-304 DGADTDGANAA
+304 NAG

-327 TSDAMNPYIQPAKD
+327 TSDAMSPYIQPAKD
-341 AIANTALE
+341 AIANAALE
-349 LGGQGKQVGLWNYS
+349 LGAQGKQVGLWNYS

-406 EAAAS
+406 EAAAG
-411 AYGSGEAK
+411 AYGTGDAK

-429 ADAGDDKVFEDA
+429 ADAGDDNAFEDA

-465 VEALSAKT
+465 VEALSAKA
-473 VDAKQAD
+473 VDAAQAD
-480 GIESAVKQ
+480 AIEGAVKQ
-488 VSGL
+488 ASGL

>member
-28 AAAVIWWLSSRGDDT
+28 AAAVIWWLSTRGDD
-43 NDADGA
+43 ADSAAA
-49 QAKAEDCVA
+49 QPEDCVA

-73 QSLVDAYGDSAP
+73 QSLVDAYGASSP

-107 APNTTVT
+107 APNTAVT
-114 HQSLES
+114 HQSLDS
-120 SGRTPAVSDPQP
+120 AGRTPAVSDAQP
-132 AYSEAVGVAGKDDVK
+132 AYSETVGVAGKDEVK
-147 LEDLTVDKVRFPV
+147 LEDLTADKLRFAV
-160 SDESAA
+160 SEESAA
-166 SALVASKVAGNDTD
+166 SALVASQVVGNDND

-189 LGSADELNA
+189 IASASDLNA
-198 DAGEFLATA
+198 DAGEYLATA

-227 AFPLNQNEKV
+227 AFPLNQNDKV

-248 ARFASEHFDGSE
+248 ARFASEHFDGSA

-280 AITADA
+280 AITADEKEDSDTQNA
-286 KQEGDAQD
+286 
-294 GADADKAAGG
+294 ADPDKAADEAGS
-304 DGADTDGANAA
+304 NPA

-327 TSDAMNPYIQPAKD
+327 TSDAMSPYIQPAKD
-341 AIANTALE
+341 AIANAALE
-349 LGGQGKQVGLWNYS
+349 LGAQGKQVGLWNYS

-378 TVSPDADSVAV
+378 TVSPDANSVAV

-406 EAAAS
+406 EAAAG
-411 AYGSGEAK
+411 AYGTGDAK

-429 ADAGDDKVFEDA
+429 ADAGDDNAFENA

-465 VEALSAKT
+465 VEALSAKA
-473 VDAKQAD
+473 VDAAQAD
-480 GIESAVKQ
+480 AIEGAVKQ
-488 VSGL
+488 ASGL

>member
-28 AAAVIWWLSSRGDDT
+28 AAAVIWWLTSRGDDAGST
-43 NDADGA
+43 EA
-49 QAKAEDCVA
+49 QTKDCVA
-58 GELVLPVAAS
+58 GELVLPVTAS

-73 QSLVDAYGDSAP
+73 QALVDAYGASSP

-107 APNTTVT
+107 APNTAVT
-114 HQSLES
+114 HQSLDS
-120 SGRTPAVSDPQP
+120 AGRTPAVSDAQP
-132 AYSEAVGVAGKDDVK
+132 AYSETVGVAGKDEVK
-147 LEDLTVDKVRFPV
+147 LEDLTADKLRFAV
-160 SDESAA
+160 SEESAA
-166 SALVASKVAGNDTD
+166 SALVASQVAGNDND

-189 LGSADELNA
+189 IGSASDLNA
-198 DAGEFLATA
+198 DAGEYLATA

-227 AFPLNQNEKV
+227 AFPLNQNDKV

-248 ARFASEHFDGSE
+248 ARFASEHFDGSA

-280 AITADA
+280 AITADT
-286 KQEGDAQD
+286 KENGDAQNA
-294 GADADKAAGG
+294 ADADKAADEAGSS
-304 DGADTDGANAA
+304 AA

-327 TSDAMNPYIQPAKD
+327 TSDAMSPYIQPAKD

-349 LGGQGKQVGLWNYS
+349 LGAQGKQVGLWNYS

-406 EAAAS
+406 EAAAG
-411 AYGSGEAK
+411 AYGTGDAK

-429 ADAGDDKVFEDA
+429 ADAGDDKAFEDA

-465 VEALSAKT
+465 VEALSAKA
-473 VDAKQAD
+473 VDAAQAD
-480 GIESAVKQ
+480 AIEGAVKQ
-488 VSGL
+488 ASGL

>member
-28 AAAVIWWLSSRGDDT
+28 AAAAIWWLSTRGDDT
-43 NDADGA
+43 DSAEA
-49 QAKAEDCVA
+49 QPEDCVA

-73 QSLVDAYGDSAP
+73 QSLVDAYGASSP

-107 APNTTVT
+107 APNTAVT
-114 HQSLES
+114 HQSLDS
-120 SGRTPAVSDPQP
+120 AGRTPAVSDAQP
-132 AYSEAVGVAGKDDVK
+132 AYSETVGVAGNDEVK
-147 LEDLTVDKVRFPV
+147 LEDLTADKLRFAV
-160 SDESAA
+160 SEESAA
-166 SALVASKVAGNDTD
+166 SALVASQVVGNDND

-189 LGSADELNA
+189 IASASELDA
-198 DAGEFLATA
+198 DAGEYLATA

-227 AFPLNQNEKV
+227 AFPLNQNDKV

-248 ARFASEHFDGSE
+248 ARFASEHFDGSA

-280 AITADA
+280 AITADEKEDSDTQNA
-286 KQEGDAQD
+286 
-294 GADADKAAGG
+294 ADPDKAADEAGS
-304 DGADTDGANAA
+304 NPA

-327 TSDAMNPYIQPAKD
+327 TSDAMSPYIQPAKD
-341 AIANTALE
+341 AIANAALE
-349 LGGQGKQVGLWNYS
+349 LGAQGKQVGLWNYS

-406 EAAAS
+406 EAAAG
-411 AYGSGEAK
+411 AYGTGDAK

-429 ADAGDDKVFEDA
+429 ADAEDDNAFEDA

-465 VEALSAKT
+465 VESLSART
-473 VDAKQAD
+473 VDAPQAD
-480 GIESAVKQ
+480 AIEGAVKQ
-488 VSGL
+488 ASGL

>member
-28 AAAVIWWLSSRGDDT
+28 AAAVIWWLSTRGDD
-43 NDADGA
+43 ADSAAA
-49 QAKAEDCVA
+49 QPEDCVA

-73 QSLVDAYGDSAP
+73 QSLVDAYGASSP

-107 APNTTVT
+107 APNTAVT
-114 HQSLES
+114 HQSLDS
-120 SGRTPAVSDPQP
+120 AGRTPAVSDAQP
-132 AYSEAVGVAGKDDVK
+132 AYSETVGVAGKDEVK
-147 LEDLTVDKVRFPV
+147 LEDLTADKLRFAV
-160 SDESAA
+160 SEESAA
-166 SALVASKVAGNDTD
+166 SALVASQVVGNDND

-189 LGSADELNA
+189 IASASDLNA
-198 DAGEFLATA
+198 DAGEYLATA

-227 AFPLNQNEKV
+227 AFPLNQNDKV

-248 ARFASEHFDGSE
+248 ARFASEHFDGSA

-280 AITADA
+280 AITADEKEDSDTQNA
-286 KQEGDAQD
+286 
-294 GADADKAAGG
+294 ADPDKAADEAGS
-304 DGADTDGANAA
+304 NPA

-327 TSDAMNPYIQPAKD
+327 TSDAMSPYIQPAKD
-341 AIANTALE
+341 AIANAALE
-349 LGGQGKQVGLWNYS
+349 LGAQGKQVGLWNYS

-406 EAAAS
+406 EAAAG
-411 AYGSGEAK
+411 AYGTGDAK

-429 ADAGDDKVFEDA
+429 ADTGDDNAFEDA

-465 VEALSAKT
+465 VEALSAKA
-473 VDAKQAD
+473 VDAAQAD
-480 GIESAVKQ
+480 AIEGAVKQ
-488 VSGL
+488 ASGL

>member
-28 AAAVIWWLSSRGDDT
+28 AAAVIWWLSTRGDD
-43 NDADGA
+43 ADSAEA
-49 QAKAEDCVA
+49 QPEDCVA

-73 QSLVDAYGDSAP
+73 QSLVDAYGASSP

-107 APNTTVT
+107 APNTAVT
-114 HQSLES
+114 HQSLDS
-120 SGRTPAVSDPQP
+120 AGRTPAVSDAQP
-132 AYSEAVGVAGKDDVK
+132 AYSEAVGVAGKDEIK
-147 LEDLTVDKVRFPV
+147 FEDLTADKLRFAV
-160 SDESAA
+160 SEESAA
-166 SALVASKVAGNDTD
+166 SALVASQVVGNDND

-189 LGSADELNA
+189 IASASELNA
-198 DAGEFLATA
+198 DAGEYLATA

-227 AFPLNQNEKV
+227 AFPLNQNDKV

-248 ARFASEHFDGSE
+248 ARFASEHFDGSA

-280 AITADA
+280 AITADEKEDSDTQNA
-286 KQEGDAQD
+286 
-294 GADADKAAGG
+294 ADPDKAADEAGS
-304 DGADTDGANAA
+304 NAA

-327 TSDAMNPYIQPAKD
+327 TSDAMSPYIQPAKD
-341 AIANTALE
+341 AIANAALE
-349 LGGQGKQVGLWNYS
+349 LGAQGKQVGLWNYS

-406 EAAAS
+406 EAAAG
-411 AYGSGEAK
+411 AYGTGDAK

-429 ADAGDDKVFEDA
+429 ADAGDDNAFEDA

-465 VEALSAKT
+465 VEALSAKA
-473 VDAKQAD
+473 VDAAQAD
-480 GIESAVKQ
+480 AIEGAVKQ
-488 VSGL
+488 ASGL

>member
-28 AAAVIWWLSSRGDDT
+28 AAAVIWWLSTRGEDT
-43 NDADGA
+43 GSAEA
-49 QAKAEDCVA
+49 QPEDCVA
-58 GELVLPVAAS
+58 GELMLPVAAS

-73 QSLVDAYGDSAP
+73 QSLVDAYGASSP

-107 APNTTVT
+107 APNTAVT
-114 HQSLES
+114 HQSLDS
-120 SGRTPAVSDPQP
+120 AGRTPAVSDAQP
-132 AYSEAVGVAGKDDVK
+132 AYSETVGVAGKDEIK
-147 LEDLTVDKVRFPV
+147 FEDLTADKLRFAV
-160 SDESAA
+160 AEESAA
-166 SALVASKVAGNDTD
+166 SALVASQVVGNDND

-189 LGSADELNA
+189 IASASELNA
-198 DAGEFLATA
+198 DAGEYLATA

-227 AFPLNQNEKV
+227 AFPLNQNDKV

-248 ARFASEHFDGSE
+248 ARFASEHFDGSA

-280 AITADA
+280 AITADEKEDSDTQNA
-286 KQEGDAQD
+286 
-294 GADADKAAGG
+294 ADPDKAADEAGS
-304 DGADTDGANAA
+304 NPA

-327 TSDAMNPYIQPAKD
+327 TSDAMSPYIQPAKD
-341 AIANTALE
+341 AIANAALE
-349 LGGQGKQVGLWNYS
+349 LGAQGKQVGLWNYS

-406 EAAAS
+406 EAAAG
-411 AYGSGEAK
+411 AYGTGDAK

-429 ADAGDDKVFEDA
+429 ADAGDDNAFENA

-465 VEALSAKT
+465 VEALSTKA
-473 VDAKQAD
+473 VDAAQAD
-480 GIESAVKQ
+480 AIEGAVKQ
-488 VSGL
+488 ASGL